1 MQNNTTNY
9 TLKIDFDAKGLK
21 RSVEETLND
30 IEKSGKETA
39 ANLNNSFNEADATFG
54 QRLHAT
60 TKDFDLMKLS
70 IDKIIEEAISLNKI
84 LSATTVI
91 TEQVAKALDEQD
103 KAGEKTN
110 KNFWQRT
117 KEWMAKTK
125 TGIDSNGQEKKNL
138 DAYKS
143 VSDNISS
150 IMGTYSDAIKYE
162 VTVLK
167 EGLKETSAQLDELK
181 AKKEKSAQN
190 ILSLNKELAT
200 SQKSL
205 SQQGIYMTKAQRKEE
220 EARAKQLMA
229 NIAAEKKAKQT
240 LEDEERRLQAQK
252 EEQKKTIAEKEKKQK
267 KIELGQSMVKATA
280 NTAESVTKMLGLI
293 WPLNLVMAA
302 IVGGMGAAQIG
313 IIGRQMAKLKDG
325 GILSGPSHANGGMP
339 ILGSDIEV
347 EGGEYV
353 VNKTS
358 TANNRALL
366 DFINSSTSTVTAGDL
381 VNRQGIPIAH
391 ATRPDTTFIRSST
404 VEERLL
410 DAVEKINI
418 TPVVSV
424 VDIIDTQKSITT
436 VRDKAGY

>member
-39 ANLNNSFNEADATFG
+39 ENLNNSFNEADATFG
-54 QRLHAT
+54 QKLHAT
-60 TKDFDLMKLS
+60 TQGFDLMKLS
-70 IDKIIEEAISLNKI
+70 IDKIIDEALELNKI
-84 LSATTVI
+84 LLATTVI
-91 TEQVAKALDEQD
+91 SEQVAKALDEQD
-103 KAGEKTN
+103 KAGEKAN

-117 KEWMAKTK
+117 KEWMKKSHEATK
-125 TGIDSNGQEKKNL
+125 GDQGKKYI

-162 VTVLK
+162 VNVLK
-167 EGLKETSAQLDELK
+167 EGMKETSAQLDEIK
-181 AKKEKSAQN
+181 EKKEKSAQN
-190 ILSLNKELAT
+190 ALSLNKELES
-200 SQKSL
+200 SQKNL
-205 SQQGIYMTKAQRKEE
+205 SEQGIYMTKAQRKEE
-220 EARAKQLMA
+220 EARAKQLIA
-229 NIAAEKKAKQT
+229 NIDAEKTAKQT
-240 LEDEERRLQAQK
+240 LEDEEKRLLEQK

-302 IVGGMGAAQIG
+302 IVGGMGSAQIG

-325 GILSGPSHANGGMP
+325 GILNGPSHANGGMP

-347 EGGEYV
+347 EGVEYV

-391 ATRPDTTFIRSST
+391 ATHPGSTFIRSAT
-404 VEERLL
+404 TEQRLL

-424 VDIIDTQKSITT
+424 VDIIDTQKNITT